1 MLARPEINYLDLVAV
16 TGGGITDEQIA
27 EQLEIKT
34 KYAGYLDRQL
44 DDIAKLRASE
54 AVKLPADIDYTVIS
68 GLSKEIQ
75 QKLVVARPETLG
87 QASRIPGVTQAAVSL
102 LMVHLKKRK
111 ATQSLEQ
118 SDS

>member
-1 MLARPEINYLDLVAV
+1 M